1 MIVDLHTHTVFSD
14 GALIPAESARR
25 AMVAGYAGIAF
36 TDHADASN
44 IEHILKSILKFKEA
58 HNKLNIDFKVLAGVE
73 LTHVHPSQI
82 AELTAFARSLGADIV
97 VVHGEVFVESVA
109 EGTNRA
115 AIEAGV
121 DILAH
126 PGLMTKADV
135 RLAVERGVCLEI
147 TTRKGN
153 ALANGHV
160 AMLAKRHGAKLVVNN
175 DFHTPGEYV
184 GLAMATKILRG
195 AGLTEDE
202 AKQVIQNG
210 NELFKHKLGSTL

>member
-1 MIVDLHTHTVFSD
+1 
-14 GALIPAESARR
+14 
-25 AMVAGYAGIAF
+25 
-36 TDHADASN
+36 
-44 IEHILKSILKFKEA
+44 
-58 HNKLNIDFKVLAGVE
+58 
-73 LTHVHPSQI
+73 
-82 AELTAFARSLGADIV
+82 
-97 VVHGEVFVESVA
+97 
-109 EGTNRA
+109 
-115 AIEAGV
+115 
-121 DILAH
+121 
-126 PGLMTKADV
+126 MTKADV
-135 RLAVERGVCLEI
+135 RLAVESGVCLEI

-210 NELFKHKLGSTL
+210 NELFRHKLGSTR